1 MDVRKNLNNDTVT
14 VKLDLNNNPVY
25 VSMTDYYDVRDDG
38 IYYVR
43 EFNQENGISH
53 GDCKII
59 LTKEAFIEAFNK
71 YILNGREL
79 IIR

>member
-1 MDVRKNLNNDTVT
+1 MDIKDLNNGTIK
-14 VKLDLNNNPVY
+14 VKLDLNNKPIY

-53 GDCKII
+53 SEAKII
-59 LTKEAFIEAFNK
+59 MTKEAFIEAFNK